1 MADINFID
9 DFPRSSGETLCSWTP
24 VQISPILGSDERLTI
39 GVIAISET
47 DFYLAKATEWERLNC
62 LYGER
67 SAPVIFAAKTS
78 LDALEE
84 DIAKRHWKAII
95 EPSVLFSSV
104 SIGDLHEG
112 SGRSLEEIANYWLQ
126 AASSLA
132 TRKKTLVEDIEE
144 AAFEASD
151 EYRATN
157 IHYDVFD
164 LVSRRNS
171 QVSHFFAEHIQAGKR
186 RPASRKKD
194 DQVLVDFRGRILVA
208 NFGTLT
214 THGPSNNERVFKSL
228 LWDLKI
234 DRDRPTTLDYK
245 QLKHELIIHIPE
257 ENDPNFSEQQREN
270 MHVTLGRLE
279 VEADQEE
286 LRLRQMHS
294 AKEIAEHIIEVEA
307 A

>member
-1 MADINFID
+1 MSDINK
-9 DFPRSSGETLCSWTP
+9 FPTSNANIVCRWVP
-24 VQISPILGSDERLTI
+24 IHISPILGSDERLTI
-39 GVIAISET
+39 GVLAISET
-47 DFYLAKATEWERLNC
+47 DFYLSKATEWERLEC
-62 LYGER
+62 LYGKR

-84 DIAKRHWKAII
+84 DIATRHWKAIR

-104 SIGDLHEG
+104 AIGEAHEG

-126 AASSLA
+126 ASSSLA
-132 TRKKTLVEDIEE
+132 SRRKSLVEDIEE
-144 AAFEASD
+144 AAFEAPD
-151 EYRATN
+151 DYRVTN
-157 IHYDVFD
+157 IHYEVFD
-164 LVSRRNS
+164 FVSGQNS
-171 QVSHFFAEHIQAGKR
+171 PASRFFAEHIQAGKR
-186 RPASRKKD
+186 RPTSRKKD
-194 DQVLVDFRGRILVA
+194 EQVLVDFRGCVLVA

-245 QLKHELIIHIPE
+245 QLKHELIVHIPE

-270 MHVTLGRLE
+270 MQFTLGRLE

-294 AKEIAEHIIEVEA
+294 AKEIAEHIIEIEA